1 MHWLVS
7 EIFLLV
13 QPIED
18 AMKTGKCTLASDGW
32 QDAQKRPLLN
42 VCKITPSGASFIK
55 AIDTTGKTKVRI
67 GPCSCS

>member
-1 MHWLVS
+1 
-7 EIFLLV
+7 
-13 QPIED
+13 
-18 AMKTGKCTLASDGW
+18 MKTGKCTLASDGW

-42 VCKITPSGASFIK
+42 VCKIIPSGASFIK